1 MGDWS
6 ARVSTLAGSIPAY
19 EQLSPKGK
27 AIADIVGVWRSTREA
42 AAAEQE
48 TQG

>member
-1 MGDWS
+1 MDYL
-6 ARVSTLAGSIPAY
+6 VENVAGSIPAY